1 MAMSPDKFTEEAV
14 WNVLATAAE
23 ELQSLGVIADKFP
36 SGLVLVALEPAA
48 SDDWVTTEG
57 VSETV
62 NWNLK
67 ITGAQLVSMATSD
80 DEPIRDDHA

>member
-1 MAMSPDKFTEEAV
+1 MAMYPDKFTEEAV

-36 SGLVLVALEPAA
+36 SGLVLVALEPAD
-48 SDDWVTTEG
+48 SDTWARTEG

-62 NWNLK
+62 NWSLK
-67 ITGAQLVSMATSD
+67 ITGAKLVSMATSD
-80 DEPIRDDHA
+80 DVPIRDDHA